1 MESGGKFKVPSL
13 RAVSRTAPYFHDRR
27 FATLDQTVLFMWQ
40 YVQKAGT
47 TEKLTDADLSDL
59 VEFLKIL

>member
-1 MESGGKFKVPSL
+1 
-13 RAVSRTAPYFHDRR
+13 
-27 FATLDQTVLFMWQ
+27 VLFMWQ